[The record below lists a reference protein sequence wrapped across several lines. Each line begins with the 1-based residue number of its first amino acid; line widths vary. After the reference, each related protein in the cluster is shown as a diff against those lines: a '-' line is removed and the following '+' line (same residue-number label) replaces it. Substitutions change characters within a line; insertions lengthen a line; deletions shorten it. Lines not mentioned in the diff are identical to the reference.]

1 MAKEIER
8 KFLVT
13 SDAWRSGVSGLVCRQ
28 GYIPASTCTVRA
40 RIMGDQGYLTLK
52 ARDQGITRTEF
63 EYAIPLPDA
72 SEMLSRFCAGTLIEK
87 IRYRVE
93 YAGLIWEIDEFTGAN
108 AGLIVAEVELE
119 HEDQAFE
126 KPEWVGAE
134 VTHDRRYLNSSL
146 ARQPYRLWKE
156 P

>member
-8 KFLVT
+8 KFLVKG
-13 SDAWRSGVSGLVCRQ
+13 DAWRTGAAGLVCRQ

-40 RIMGDQGYLTLK
+40 RIMGDKGYLTLK

-63 EYAIPLPDA
+63 EYAIPLTDA
-72 SEMLSRFCAGTLIEK
+72 SEMLARFCTGTPIEK

-93 YAGLIWEIDEFTGAN
+93 YAGLVWEIDEFMGAN

-146 ARQPYRLWKE
+146 AKLPYRQWKE

>member
-13 SDAWRSGVSGLVCRQ
+13 GDGWRTDAVGLTCLQ
-28 GYIPASTCTVRA
+28 GYVPSSTCTVRA
-40 RIMGDQGYLTLK
+40 RIMGDKGYLTIK
-52 ARDQGITRTEF
+52 ARDKGVTRTEF
-63 EYAIPLPDA
+63 EYEIPLSDA
-72 SEMLSRFCAGTLIEK
+72 TELLTRFCEGTLIEK
-87 IRYRVE
+87 VRYRVE
-93 YAGLIWEIDEFTGAN
+93 YAGLVWEIDEFTGAN

-119 HEDQAFE
+119 HEGQAFE
-126 KPEWVGAE
+126 KPEWIGAE

-146 ARQPYRLWKE
+146 ARQPYRQWKE

>member
-13 SDAWRSGVSGLVCRQ
+13 GDAWRTGISGMLYRQ
-28 GYIPASTCTVRA
+28 GYIPAQGCSVRV
-40 RIMGDQGYLTLK
+40 RTTEETGYLTIK

-63 EYAIPLPDA
+63 EYAIPLTDA
-72 SEMLSRFCAGTLIEK
+72 SEMLSRFCTGTLIEK

-93 YAGLIWEIDEFTGAN
+93 YAGLVWEIDEFTGAN

-119 HEDQAFE
+119 HEDQALE

-134 VTHDRRYLNSSL
+134 VTHDRRYLNSTL
-146 ARQPYRLWKE
+146 ARQPYSLWKE

>member
-13 SDAWRSGVSGLVCRQ
+13 GNAWRTGAVGLNCRQ
-28 GYIPASTCTVRA
+28 GYIPASTCTIRA
-40 RIMGDQGYLTLK
+40 RIMGDKGYLTLK

-72 SEMLSRFCAGTLIEK
+72 AEMLSRFCADTLIEK

-93 YAGLIWEIDEFTGAN
+93 YAGLVWEIDEFTGLN

-119 HEDQAFE
+119 REDQAFE
-126 KPEWVGAE
+126 KPEWAGAE

-146 ARQPYRLWKE
+146 AREPYCQWKE
-156 P
+156 S